1 MDQRWL
7 PQLIAECASAP
18 LQVEIQEV
26 RVNVGDD
33 GPGGGSRGGFGGGR
47 QSYGAGSMGGVEMTP
62 ESEPNMKSIV
72 LQGTVYIFNPP
83 TEAAAAGADGSLAT
97 TGQ

>member
-1 MDQRWL
+1 
-7 PQLIAECASAP
+7 
-18 LQVEIQEV
+18 
-26 RVNVGDD
+26 
-33 GPGGGSRGGFGGGR
+33 
-47 QSYGAGSMGGVEMTP
+47 MGGVEMTP

>member
-1 MDQRWL
+1 
-7 PQLIAECASAP
+7 LIAECASAP

-26 RVNVGDD
+26 RINVGDD
-33 GPGGGSRGGFGGGR
+33 GPGGGSRGGFSRGG
-47 QSYGAGSMGGVEMTP
+47 QCYGAAGTGSVEMTP

-83 TEAAAAGADGSLAT
+83 TEAPAAGSDGA
-97 TGQ
+97 